1 MWGVTPTL
9 LGKLFFEYSTATHL
23 DKSLVLSQM
32 FAIFVTN
39 YIDMVQA
46 YTLSDRI
53 VQQGFNDAQYLVGRV
68 YKNIGGTISVSST
81 QELLDSGAQLVP
93 EYQQVCRYFYKESG
107 ETPPT
112 CLKTLYNGQG
122 NISDL
127 LFDVW
132 SDALFVNWVQLR
144 RVEVNLILGATAPAV
159 GEENYYVK
167 LVFDVFQSP
176 LNP

>member
-1 MWGVTPTL
+1 
-9 LGKLFFEYSTATHL
+9 
-23 DKSLVLSQM
+23 M

-53 VQQGFNDAQYLVGRV
+53 VQQGFNDAQFLVGRV
-68 YKNIGGTISVSST
+68 YKKDGSISVSST

-93 EYQQVCRYFYKESG
+93 EYQQVCRYYYRDQFTGGDVTSV
-107 ETPPT
+107 TL
-112 CLKTLYNGQG
+112 LKTLYLGEG
-122 NISDL
+122 TISDL
-127 LFDVW
+127 LFEEW
-132 SDALFVNWVQLR
+132 SDVGLVNWVQLR
-144 RVEVNLILGATAPAV
+144 RVEVNLIPEATAPAV

>member
-1 MWGVTPTL
+1 
-9 LGKLFFEYSTATHL
+9 
-23 DKSLVLSQM
+23 M

-81 QELLDSGAQLVP
+81 QELLDSGAQAVNHNA
-93 EYQQVCRYFYKESG
+93 QVCRYYYRDQFTGGDVTSV
-107 ETPPT
+107 T
-112 CLKTLYNGQG
+112 LFKTLYLGEG
-122 NISDL
+122 TISDL
-127 LFDVW
+127 LFEMW
-132 SDALFVNWVQLR
+132 YDAQSVNWVQLR
-144 RVEVNLILGATAPAV
+144 RVEVNLIPEATAPAF

>member
-1 MWGVTPTL
+1 
-9 LGKLFFEYSTATHL
+9 
-23 DKSLVLSQM
+23 M
-32 FAIFVTN
+32 FVIFATN

-53 VQQGFNDAQYLVGRV
+53 VQQCFNDAQFLVGRV
-68 YKNIGGTISVSST
+68 YKNDGTISVSST

-107 ETPPT
+107 ITPPN

-122 NISDL
+122 DISDL
-127 LFDVW
+127 LFDEW
-132 SDALFVNWVQLR
+132 SYAGSVNWVQLR
-144 RVEVNLILGATAPAV
+144 RVEVNLILEATAPAL
-159 GEENYYVK
+159 GAENYYVK

>member
-1 MWGVTPTL
+1 
-9 LGKLFFEYSTATHL
+9 
-23 DKSLVLSQM
+23 M
-32 FAIFVTN
+32 FVIFATN

-53 VQQGFNDAQYLVGRV
+53 VQQGFNDAQFLVGRV
-68 YKNIGGTISVSST
+68 YKNDGSISVSST

-112 CLKTLYNGQG
+112 CLKTLYNGEG
-122 NISDL
+122 DISDL
-127 LFDVW
+127 LFEEW
-132 SDALFVNWVQLR
+132 SDVLFVNWVQLR
-144 RVEVNLILGATAPAV
+144 RVEVNLILEATAPAV